1 MLWQTG
7 HVSCSVCLFTD
18 QGVLR
23 PIDSRSTLSAA
34 VLRNRRSAALGR
46 FFFIGKR
53 NCVTPQELELFHERR
68 SSLFSS
74 QIPIH
79 VIASI
84 SYDCASLDYERS
96 ILALIR
102 YREERPYKGF
112 FLDRFKHHYRS
123 TATDGRTDGRPLGA
137 AAAAAALH
145 PDELERERDMVF
157 EEKQRE
163 VEAYRAIPA
172 DRLKEAFR
180 ELKHLNLPMRET
192 SRDWRLAVVDWYQG
206 KDVSMYQ
213 LHSSPFGS
221 EARRVPQ
228 MAESHVLIMELRNRI
243 SELEVACQ
251 STPVLKA

>member
-1 MLWQTG
+1 M
-7 HVSCSVCLFTD
+7 
-18 QGVLR
+18 
-23 PIDSRSTLSAA
+23 
-34 VLRNRRSAALGR
+34 
-46 FFFIGKR
+46 
-53 NCVTPQELELFHERR
+53 TPQELESFHERR

-102 YREERPYKGF
+102 YREEKPYKGF

-123 TATDGRTDGRPLGA
+123 TATDGRTDGRTDGQPLRAAAA

-145 PDELERERDMVF
+145 PDELERERNMVF

-172 DRLKEAFR
+172 DRLKQAFR
-180 ELKHLNLPMRET
+180 ELKYLNLPMRET

-206 KDVSMYQ
+206 KDVSHYR

-228 MAESHVLIMELRNRI
+228 MAESHVLIMELRNRV
-243 SELEVACQ
+243 SELEAACQ

>member
-1 MLWQTG
+1 LT
-7 HVSCSVCLFTD
+7 
-18 QGVLR
+18 
-23 PIDSRSTLSAA
+23 AA
-34 VLRNRRSAALGR
+34 VRCLPLCSATDGQQLWGESFLLER
-46 FFFIGKR
+46 GT
-53 NCVTPQELELFHERR
+53 VTPQELELFHERR

-123 TATDGRTDGRPLGA
+123 TATDGRTDGRTDGQPLRAAAA

-145 PDELERERDMVF
+145 PDELERERDLVF

>member
-1 MLWQTG
+1 M
-7 HVSCSVCLFTD
+7 
-18 QGVLR
+18 
-23 PIDSRSTLSAA
+23 
-34 VLRNRRSAALGR
+34 
-46 FFFIGKR
+46 
-53 NCVTPQELELFHERR
+53 TPQELEQFHERR

-102 YREERPYKGF
+102 YREEKPYKGF

-123 TATDGRTDGRPLGA
+123 TATDGRTDGRTDGQPLRAAAA

-145 PDELERERDMVF
+145 PDELERERDLVF

-172 DRLKEAFR
+172 DRLKQAFR
-180 ELKHLNLPMRET
+180 ELKYLGLPMRET

-206 KDVSMYQ
+206 KDVSMYR

-228 MAESHVLIMELRNRI
+228 MAESHVLIMELRNRV
-243 SELEVACQ
+243 SELEAACQ

>member
-1 MLWQTG
+1 M
-7 HVSCSVCLFTD
+7 
-18 QGVLR
+18 
-23 PIDSRSTLSAA
+23 
-34 VLRNRRSAALGR
+34 
-46 FFFIGKR
+46 
-53 NCVTPQELELFHERR
+53 TPQELELFHERR

-123 TATDGRTDGRPLGA
+123 TATDGRTDGRTDGQPLRAAAA

-145 PDELERERDMVF
+145 PDELERERDLVF

-172 DRLKEAFR
+172 DRLKQAFR
-180 ELKHLNLPMRET
+180 ELKHLGLPMRET